1 MVLNLGEIL
10 LEFLLLDFRV
20 YYVEFF
26 KSTSILFDALSST
39 IDFMF
44 LLM

>member
-1 MVLNLGEIL
+1 MLNLGKIL
-10 LEFLLLDFRV
+10 LEFLLGFCV